1 MIIIFLQE
9 DHIFENIIV
18 HKKNQFLFIFLFF
31 LIKLF
36 KSCFFIFI
44 DKYEYVNFKV
54 LFNFLFCSGAVVLVS
69 HDDDFVEQVG
79 ITHEIDLGLEL
90 RN

>member
-1 MIIIFLQE
+1 M
-9 DHIFENIIV
+9 
-18 HKKNQFLFIFLFF
+18 
-31 LIKLF
+31 
-36 KSCFFIFI
+36 
-44 DKYEYVNFKV
+44 DKYEYANFIV

>member
-1 MIIIFLQE
+1 MKYA
-9 DHIFENIIV
+9 N
-18 HKKNQFLFIFLFF
+18 FI
-31 LIKLF
+31 
-36 KSCFFIFI
+36 
-44 DKYEYVNFKV
+44 V
-54 LFNFLFCSGAVVLVS
+54 LFNFLFCLGAVVLVS